1 MKALISDIIASFKP
15 ITLFEMDIVALLKRV
30 DTKFL
35 LRADKLPD
43 LLKSIGDKY
52 KVLEINNSRILSYKS
67 LYFDT
72 PKYKFYF
79 DHHNGKIR
87 RTKVRIR
94 QYVDSDLFFL
104 EVKKK
109 DGKGNTDKSRIRI
122 DEFELNLSDHSK
134 RFVDQVIGDEL
145 DLRPSLWNGFQ
156 RITLVNTE
164 EKERVTIDL
173 NLHFTMG
180 DQRKDLDNI
189 VIIELK
195 QERFN
200 QKSTIVKAL
209 RKRSVYKYG
218 FSKYCIGMISLFEHL
233 KYNRFKP
240 KLLRIKK
247 ITA

>member
-1 MKALISDIIASFKP
+1 
-15 ITLFEMDIVALLKRV
+15 MDIVALLKRV

-35 LRADKLPD
+35 LRADKLPE
-43 LLKSIGDKY
+43 LLKALSEKY
-52 KVLEINNSRILSYKS
+52 KVLEINETRILSYKS

-72 PKYKFYF
+72 PAYKFYF
-79 DHHNGKIR
+79 DHHNGKIKR
-87 RTKVRIR
+87 IKVRIR
-94 QYVDSDLFFL
+94 KYIDSDLYFL

-109 DGKGNTDKSRIRI
+109 DGKGNTNKSRIRI
-122 DEFELNLSDHSK
+122 DQFEEVLSQNSK
-134 RFVDQVIGDEL
+134 QFIDNVIGDEL
-145 DLRPSLWNGFQ
+145 PLEPSLWNSFQ

-164 EKERVTIDL
+164 DKERVTIDMNL
-173 NLHFTMG
+173 NFEM
-180 DQRKDLDNI
+180 DEKREEVENI

-200 QKSTIVKAL
+200 QESTIVKEL

-218 FSKYCIGMISLFEHL
+218 FSKYCIGMISLFKHL

-247 ITA
+247 LTA